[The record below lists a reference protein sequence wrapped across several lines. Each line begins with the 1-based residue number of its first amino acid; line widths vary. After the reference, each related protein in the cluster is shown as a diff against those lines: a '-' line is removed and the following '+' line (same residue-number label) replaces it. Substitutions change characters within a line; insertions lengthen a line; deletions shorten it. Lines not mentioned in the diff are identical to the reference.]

1 MMSVRCSPGVP
12 PAGTPQ
18 RIFGYASLVDGTG
31 AGIPARL
38 PGFRRVFCVA
48 MDNARAIAGYKVYR
62 ERTGG
67 RRPGVYVAF
76 LDVVADPSATVN
88 GLVRAVAEAELE
100 ELDQRERNYD
110 RVEVTDRIEGVE
122 GRVWTYRGSAAGRAR
137 LRRGRA
143 EGRAVVARDYLE
155 RVRAGFAALGPAAE
169 RDFVASTDLDALP
182 LADLERIDLPPPHL
196 PGRGET

>member
-1 MMSVRCSPGVP
+1 MG
-12 PAGTPQ
+12 ALG
-18 RIFGYASLVDGTG
+18 IFGYASLVSDGAG

-38 PGFRRVFCVA
+38 PGFRRVFGVA

-62 ERTGG
+62 ERGSD

-76 LDVVADPSATVN
+76 LDVVPDPAVSVN
-88 GLVRAVAEAELE
+88 GLVRAVDEAELE
-100 ELDQRERNYD
+100 ELDRRERNYD
-110 RVEVTDRIEGVE
+110 RVEATDRIEGVE

-143 EGRAVVARDYLE
+143 EGRAVVPRDYLE

-169 RDFVASTDLDALP
+169 QDFVASTELDALP
-182 LADLERIDLPPPHL
+182 VADLERVDLPQPHL